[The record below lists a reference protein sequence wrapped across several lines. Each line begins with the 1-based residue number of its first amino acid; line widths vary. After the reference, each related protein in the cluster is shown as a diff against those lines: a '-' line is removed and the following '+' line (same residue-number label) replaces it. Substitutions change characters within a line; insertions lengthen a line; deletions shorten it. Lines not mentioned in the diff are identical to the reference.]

1 MKILVLNAG
10 SSTLKFSLFAVTPD
24 EAGEQ
29 ASGMI
34 DWSDGTRPTQAHLT
48 VQGVPGDSHLTW
60 EVPADRHDAGVAEVL
75 AALARP
81 DPPLIGSPAEIA
93 AVGHRVVHGGT
104 TYRESVRIDA
114 AVQAE
119 IGRLAALAPLHN
131 PPALAGIE
139 AAQRAL
145 PGVPQVAVFD
155 TAFHA
160 TLPPEAY
167 IYPVPYA
174 WYSDWGIRRFG
185 FHGISHAYCA
195 GRAAEVLGRPLAEL
209 RLVTCH
215 LGNGCSLAAIAG
227 GHSVDTTMGFTPLEG
242 LMMGTRPG
250 SVDPGVL
257 LYVQQQHGLS
267 AAALDDILNHQSGLL
282 GISGVSSDMR
292 AVEAAAKEGQERAV
306 LALTLFAARARA
318 GIAAMTAALGGLD
331 ALVFTAGIGEH
342 AVAMRA
348 AICERLGFMGVTVD
362 PQRNTPAAVDQ
373 DIALAGA
380 AVHVLVIHTQED
392 LLIARETARVLGTA

>member
-10 SSTLKFSLFAVTPD
+10 SSTLKFSLFDVTPE
-24 EAGEQ
+24 EAAEQ
-29 ASGMI
+29 AGGLI
-34 DWSDGTRPTQAHLT
+34 DWSDGTRPAQAHLT
-48 VQGVPGDSHLTW
+48 AQGVPGDIHLTW
-60 EVPADRHDAGVAEVL
+60 EVPADRHEAGVAEVL

-81 DPPLIGSPAEIA
+81 DPPLISSPAEIG

-104 TYRESVRIDA
+104 TYRQSVRIDA

-119 IGRLAALAPLHN
+119 IERLAVLAPLHN
-131 PPALAGIE
+131 PPALEGIV

-145 PGVPQVAVFD
+145 PRVPQVAVFD

-174 WYSDWGIRRFG
+174 WYTDWGIRRFG

-195 GRAAEVLGRPLAEL
+195 GRAAELLGRPLAEL

-227 GHSVDTTMGFTPLEG
+227 GRSVDTTMGFTPLEG
-242 LMMGTRPG
+242 LMMGTRSG
-250 SVDPGVL
+250 SVDPGLL

-267 AAALDDILNHQSGLL
+267 ADALDDVLNHQSGLL

-292 AVEAAAKEGQERAV
+292 AVETAARAGEERAG

-318 GIAAMTAALGGLD
+318 GIAAMAAALGGVD

-342 AVAMRA
+342 AVQMRA
-348 AICERLGFMGVTVD
+348 AICERLGFMGVVLD
-362 PQRNTPAAVDQ
+362 PARNTPAAVDE
-373 DIALAGA
+373 DIAPAGA
-380 AVHVLVIHTQED
+380 AVRVLVIHTQED
-392 LLIARETARVLGTA
+392 RLIARETARVLEPH

>member
-48 VQGVPGDSHLTW
+48 AQGVPGDIHLTW

-348 AICERLGFMGVTVD
+348 AICERLGFMGVTID